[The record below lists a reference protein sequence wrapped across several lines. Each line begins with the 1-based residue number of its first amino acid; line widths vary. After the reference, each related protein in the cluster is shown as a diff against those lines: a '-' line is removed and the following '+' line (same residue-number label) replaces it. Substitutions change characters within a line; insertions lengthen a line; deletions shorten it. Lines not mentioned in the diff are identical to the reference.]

1 MTGIKIKNKGFTLVE
16 LVVAM
21 AVFLFIIGAA
31 ITVFLSII
39 QHQKTVLQEQKVL
52 NQLSYAIEHMSKAL
66 RMAKKAETE
75 DSACITTDP
84 PLCAETFGCAY
95 MFTKYDMVLG
105 YPKGVKFI
113 NQSDSNACTEF
124 YLEGKVLY
132 EVKDGG
138 LAVALTSED
147 LNINSI
153 RFSAKGGQY
162 GAPGYNYPI
171 QPEVTFRLNVQISEG
186 EQERVF
192 QTTVSQRNLFK

>member
-52 NQLSYAIEHMSKAL
+52 NQLSYAMEHMSKAL

-84 PLCAETFGCAY
+84 PLCAKHSGAHICLPNMTWFLAI
-95 MFTKYDMVLG
+95 
-105 YPKGVKFI
+105 PK
-113 NQSDSNACTEF
+113 A
-124 YLEGKVLY
+124 
-132 EVKDGG
+132 
-138 LAVALTSED
+138 
-147 LNINSI
+147 
-153 RFSAKGGQY
+153 
-162 GAPGYNYPI
+162 
-171 QPEVTFRLNVQISEG
+171 
-186 EQERVF
+186 
-192 QTTVSQRNLFK
+192 

>member
-1 MTGIKIKNKGFTLVE
+1 
-16 LVVAM
+16 
-21 AVFLFIIGAA
+21 
-31 ITVFLSII
+31 
-39 QHQKTVLQEQKVL
+39 
-52 NQLSYAIEHMSKAL
+52 
-66 RMAKKAETE
+66 
-75 DSACITTDP
+75 
-84 PLCAETFGCAY
+84 